1 MSRKRV
7 LPEKKKKRKKKKRK
21 RETEKG
27 NQTKKDG
34 DKLRKYGMQK
44 KKRGR
49 TEIEKRVK
57 DSFVGSRWVAYQFS
71 YRFIGGI
78 VCCGS
83 VIFLV

>member
-7 LPEKKKKRKKKKRK
+7 LPEKKKEKKKKRK

-57 DSFVGSRWVAYQFS
+57 DSFVGLRWVAYQFS
-71 YRFIGGI
+71 CKFTSDV

-83 VIFLV
+83 VIF

>member
-7 LPEKKKKRKKKKRK
+7 LPGEE
-21 RETEKG
+21 REREREKG

-71 YRFIGGI
+71 YRFIGG
-78 VCCGS
+78 VVFCGS

>member
-7 LPEKKKKRKKKKRK
+7 LPGEE
-21 RETEKG
+21 REREREKG

-44 KKRGR
+44 EKRGR
-49 TEIEKRVK
+49 IEIEKRVK

-71 YRFIGGI
+71 YRFIGGV

>member
-7 LPEKKKKRKKKKRK
+7 LSGEK
-21 RETEKG
+21 REREREREREKG

-57 DSFVGSRWVAYQFS
+57 DSSVGLRWVAYQFS
-71 YRFIGGI
+71 CKFTGDV

-83 VIFLV
+83 VIF

>member
-1 MSRKRV
+1 MREREKR
-7 LPEKKKKRKKKKRK
+7 
-21 RETEKG
+21 EKG

-44 KKRGR
+44 EKRGR

-57 DSFVGSRWVAYQFS
+57 DSYVGSRSIAYQFS
-71 YRFIGGI
+71 CRFTGGV

-83 VIFLV
+83 VIF

>member
-7 LPEKKKKRKKKKRK
+7 LPGEE
-21 RETEKG
+21 REREREREKG

-44 KKRGR
+44 EKRGR
-49 TEIEKRVK
+49 IEIEKRVK

-71 YRFIGGI
+71 YRFIGGV